1 MPLTDA
7 TIVVAEDTYD
17 DRELVS
23 AILSLSGV
31 NVRVVKNGRDCIDL
45 VNEIQPTLVITDLS
59 MPEMDGWQV
68 LKHIRAED
76 STSHIPVV
84 AITAYYSADVANDA
98 KEAGFNAFFAKPVSA
113 SDFVTHLEKLV

>member
-1 MPLTDA
+1 
-7 TIVVAEDTYD
+7 
-17 DRELVS
+17 
-23 AILSLSGV
+23 
-31 NVRVVKNGRDCIDL
+31 

-59 MPEMDGWQV
+59 MPEVDGWQV

-76 STSHIPVV
+76 STAHIPVV